1 MGSPYR
7 QSNIWKALAL
17 LALLSCCAQCHPA
30 GDSLS
35 LGREGWEATAPGLQ
49 ELTLP
54 QDIPQCGTDRP
65 DIAIAAPDPKK
76 LKSALKPPPR
86 LLVDPDGNT
95 YPEIKVTVT
104 EKHVTFSPNGP
115 EVFSESQTTTEGQ
128 HLLGESTKKETTL
141 ATPRNKKLAEY
152 AGFFRGINPSMHPH
166 PPGFPTSN
174 LEPEGEKA
182 QSLKEATVR
191 HLSMLHLSRDHGSAE
206 FRSQK
211 DSVGH
216 SRYARYKKKRVL
228 LSWFCGNSY

>member
-7 QSNIWKALAL
+7 QSNIWKALSL

-30 GDSLS
+30 GDSL
-35 LGREGWEATAPGLQ
+35 LLEREAWEATAPGLQ
-49 ELTLP
+49 RLTLP

-76 LKSALKPPPR
+76 LKPALKPPPR

-128 HLLGESTKKETTL
+128 HLLENPQKKR
-141 ATPRNKKLAEY
+141 P
-152 AGFFRGINPSMHPH
+152 HWPH
-166 PPGFPTSN
+166 PETKN
-174 LEPEGEKA
+174 
-182 QSLKEATVR
+182 
-191 HLSMLHLSRDHGSAE
+191 
-206 FRSQK
+206 
-211 DSVGH
+211 
-216 SRYARYKKKRVL
+216 
-228 LSWFCGNSY
+228 